1 MTGGYLTATDS
12 EIRVTGMKR
21 ILWLAIFIV
30 MSVGVSTGFGQEVAD
45 LMKQAREAYV
55 DEKYED
61 ALELYQMVLE
71 LDPKHPQAQFFVKN
85 LKMRQAGGEAGLK
98 KRLEGIIVE
107 EVEFRDADLG
117 ACLEFL
123 QQKAKEIGKLDIN
136 FVNQAGDAKDQGI
149 TLSLKNLPMT
159 VVLDYVG
166 RMADVEI
173 VYEAHAVVVRPI
185 STKSG
190 EGEESQS
197 AK

>member
-1 MTGGYLTATDS
+1 
-12 EIRVTGMKR
+12 MKR